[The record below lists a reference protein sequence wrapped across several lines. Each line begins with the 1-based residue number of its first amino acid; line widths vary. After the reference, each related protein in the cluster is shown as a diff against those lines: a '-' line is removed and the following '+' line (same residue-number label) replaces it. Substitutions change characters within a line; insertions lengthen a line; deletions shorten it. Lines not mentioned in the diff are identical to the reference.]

1 MHPMQTFPT
10 DPSHSG
16 AHRLAGVTF
25 AVETESAPLRDWLQ
39 SLVRD
44 FGGRY
49 LQLRAEDRPAY
60 HASAVMACGLLAGLV
75 GLSAEMWR
83 QMGRTRAE
91 AITALSPLVSDTAM
105 QIANLGVPGAL
116 TGPYVRGDVE
126 TVARHLE
133 AVSAQGHDIAH
144 AYAALALAAL
154 PLANEQG
161 MLSEEARAEIE
172 SMLRKALDAR

>member
-1 MHPMQTFPT
+1 M
-10 DPSHSG
+10 
-16 AHRLAGVTF
+16 
-25 AVETESAPLRDWLQ
+25 
-39 SLVRD
+39 
-44 FGGRY
+44 
-49 LQLRAEDRPAY
+49 AY

-83 QMGRTRAE
+83 QIGRTRAE

-105 QIANLGVPGAL
+105 QIAKLGVPGAL

-133 AVSAQGHDIAH
+133 AVSAQGNDIAR

-161 MLSEEARAEIE
+161 TLPEEARAEIE